1 MQFFSLNMVRFTITL
16 CLSICLFTSC
26 KKDDDKELVPLIA
39 LKNGDNYVQND
50 SKIPVGGKITFG
62 IAATTGSAPLTN
74 LRISRIVNGEKI
86 KEIDLGIYIN
96 GDGGFSEDFTFYKSS
111 AEVELWEFFVM
122 NANRDS
128 AIISRTILLGEG
140 SAYGDINHYPS
151 LKIGMQNNTE
161 FPNYVD
167 LHSGALYSNNNFTG
181 QEDEIDLV
189 GFVYETSGVMS
200 PTLCCPAYTG
210 SSSVTT
216 HYPEIANWAVRN
228 ATSYDYYSSDNDLVN
243 SVEFD
248 NALNDSLLVVSFKP
262 GNVSGLCKYCN
273 TGRIIPF
280 RTADGKYGLV
290 RVKYADTVNDGYMEL
305 EIKIQQ

>member
-1 MQFFSLNMVRFTITL
+1 MSVI
-16 CLSICLFTSC
+16 LFTSC
-26 KKDDDKELVPLIA
+26 KKEDEKEFTPLLA
-39 LKNGDNYVQND
+39 LRNGDSYTLNN
-50 SKIPVGGKITFG
+50 SEIPVGGKITFG

-74 LRISRIVNGEKI
+74 IRISRIVNGERI
-86 KEIDLGIYIN
+86 KEIDRGIYVS
-96 GDGGFSEDFTFYKSS
+96 GDGGFIEDFTFYKSS
-111 AEVELWEFFVM
+111 SDIELWEFFVM

-128 AIISRTILLGEG
+128 AIITRTILLGEG
-140 SAYGDINHYPS
+140 SAYGDISHYPS
-151 LKIGMQNNTE
+151 LKIGMQNNSE

-167 LHSGALYSNNNFTG
+167 LHSGALYSNNNVNG
-181 QEDEIDLV
+181 HEDGIDLV

-216 HYPEIANWAVRN
+216 HYPEISNWTVRN

-243 SVEFD
+243 PVEFD

-262 GNVSGLCKYCN
+262 GNVSGLCKYCY

>member
-1 MQFFSLNMVRFTITL
+1 MVRLLLLI
-16 CLSICLFTSC
+16 SIVSLFFLSC
-26 KKDDDKELVPLIA
+26 KKENNESISPIIA
-39 LKNGDNYVQND
+39 LKQGDQFTPNE
-50 SKIPVGGKITFG
+50 SKVPVGGTLMFG
-62 IAATTGSAPLTN
+62 IATTTGGAPLTN
-74 LRISRIVNGEKI
+74 VRITRIVNGERI
-86 KEIDLGIYIN
+86 KEIDRGIFIN
-96 GDGGFSEDFTFYKSS
+96 TGEGYSENFRFSKSS
-111 AEVELWEFFVM
+111 AELELWEFFVM

-128 AIISRTILLGEG
+128 AIITRTILLGEG

-151 LKIGMQNNTE
+151 LKIGMQNNTA

-167 LHSGALYSNNNFTG
+167 LHSGALYSSNNVTG
-181 QEDEIDLV
+181 HEDVIDLV
-189 GFVYETSGVMS
+189 GFVYETSGIMS

-216 HYPEIANWAVRN
+216 HYPEIANWTVRN

-243 SVEFD
+243 PIEFD

-262 GNVSGLCKYCN
+262 GNVSGLCKYCY